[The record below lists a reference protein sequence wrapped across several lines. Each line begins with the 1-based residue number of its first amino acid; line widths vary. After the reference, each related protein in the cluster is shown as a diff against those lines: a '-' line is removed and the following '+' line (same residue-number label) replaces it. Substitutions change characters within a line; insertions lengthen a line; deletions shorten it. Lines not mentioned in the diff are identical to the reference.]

1 MQWIFLLLG
10 LVLGGAF
17 DESLEGAA
25 WGALF
30 GLGLG
35 LAFQLSATRKQLAL
49 LHERLAR
56 LEARPAAVA
65 PSNELVWELPD
76 LAASAEK
83 PAPAVASP
91 IETPSEHLLARFGT
105 AARAWLLG
113 GNSVLRVGLVLLF
126 FGLAFLLR
134 YATEQFG
141 LPVELRYA
149 GVAGAALVLLAFG
162 WRLRHRR
169 SAYALLMQGGGIAV
183 LYLTVFAAM
192 RLNGLIEP
200 GPAFALLL
208 MITVFA
214 ALLALWQDALG
225 LAAAAALGGFAAPTL
240 ASTGSASHV
249 ALFSYFIVLNAGI
262 LGIAWFKAWRL
273 LNLIGF
279 IGTFGI
285 GLAWGLREYQPSM
298 FWSTEPF
305 LLVLFLMYLAI
316 AVLTARRGDYLDGS
330 IVFGP
335 PLAAFGLQLA
345 LAGQFE
351 FGPAFSALGLGLIY
365 LLLAR
370 ALWRQAPR
378 SSPLLVEAC
387 LALGVIFASL
397 AIPLALEARWTSLA
411 WALEGAG
418 IYWLAVQQ
426 KRLLARLFALFLQVA
441 AGLFFLADLGRLAG
455 FDTLMAGVP
464 LTAILLG
471 GCYLFSYS
479 QLHRAPH
486 ASVARWE
493 RRLCLPLLAMAAVS
507 AWSLLGPLWFEYAGT
522 TIFWA
527 LLGFAWL
534 YAAQVLQSRSFLAGA
549 FMLQGM
555 AGLLFVFFG
564 PGLAGY
570 LPALGLLPG
579 LHLDFWAPLAVSL
592 AGVASARSLYLETGA
607 PLRQAGANRLSQLLL
622 AWGGLWWLAGWNAEI
637 QRFAG
642 QTFPEGWQL
651 LVLTASLALCLGLA
665 RRLGWP
671 ALAALGWVMGPMML
685 LAASMAWLRIAHY
698 LFGIPWQ
705 ADALL
710 RSMPVQ
716 AGLSLLWTL
725 VALGLMVSGHRRVQ
739 RWVWLAGAGLIA
751 VVVGKLFFVELSS
764 QGGLARIVSFIGVGV
779 LLLVVGYFAPL
790 PPSRR
795 AYADPPP
802 KEGSVS

>member
-25 WGALF
+25 WGALL

-35 LAFQLSATRKQLAL
+35 QALLLSATRKQLAL

-56 LEARPAAVA
+56 LEARPAPAA
-65 PSNELVWELPD
+65 PLNELVWELPD
-76 LAASAEK
+76 LATSAPA
-83 PAPAVASP
+83 PAPAVALP
-91 IETPSEHLLARFGT
+91 NEIPHEHFLTRLASS
-105 AARAWLLG
+105 ARAWLLG

-126 FGLAFLLR
+126 LGLAFLLR

-149 GVAGAALVLLAFG
+149 AVASAALLLLVFG
-162 WRLRHRR
+162 WRLRERR
-169 SAYALLMQGGGIAV
+169 SAYGLLMQGGGVAV

-192 RLNGLIEP
+192 RLNSVIEP

-208 MITVFA
+208 VITVFA
-214 ALLALWQDALG
+214 ALLALWQDAIG
-225 LAAAAALGGFAAPTL
+225 LAAAAALGGFAAPIL

-249 ALFSYFIVLNAGI
+249 ALFSYFILLNAGI

-279 IGTFGI
+279 VGTFGI
-285 GLAWGLREYQPSM
+285 GLAWGLRDYQPSM

-305 LLVLFLMYLAI
+305 LLVLFFMYLAI
-316 AVLTARRGDYLDGS
+316 AVLTARRGDYLDGG

-345 LAGQFE
+345 LVRPFE
-351 FGPAFSALGLGLIY
+351 FGAAFSALGLGLVY
-365 LLLAR
+365 LLLAK
-370 ALWRQAPR
+370 ALWRRASR

-387 LALGVIFASL
+387 LALGVIFTSL

-426 KRLLARLFALFLQVA
+426 KRLLARLFGLFLQCA
-441 AGLFFLADLGRLAG
+441 AGLFLLADLMKLAG

-464 LTAILLG
+464 QTALLLG
-471 GCYLFSYS
+471 GCYLFSYV
-479 QLHRAPH
+479 QLHQAPH
-486 ASVARWE
+486 ASVSRWE
-493 RRLCLPLLAMAAVS
+493 RRLCLPLLALAAVS
-507 AWSLLGPLWFEYAGT
+507 ALSLLGPLWFEYAGT

-527 LLGFAWL
+527 LLGLGCL

-549 FMLQGM
+549 FMLQGL
-555 AGLLFVFFG
+555 AGMLFVFFG
-564 PGLAGY
+564 PGLAGF

-579 LHLDFWAPLAVSL
+579 LHLDFWAPMAVSL
-592 AGVASARSLYLETGA
+592 AGLASARSLFIESGA
-607 PLRQAGANRLSQLLL
+607 PLRQAFARQLSHLLL
-622 AWGGLWWLAGWNAEI
+622 AWGALWWLAGWNAEI
-637 QRFAG
+637 LRFAG
-642 QTFPEGWQL
+642 PAFIEGLQL
-651 LVLTASLALCLGLA
+651 LVLAASLVLCLWLG
-665 RRLGWP
+665 RRLAWP
-671 ALAALGWVMGPMML
+671 PLAALAWVLAPLML
-685 LAASMAWLRIAHY
+685 LVVSMAWLRIAHY

-710 RSMPVQ
+710 DSMPVQ

-725 VALGLMVSGHRRVQ
+725 VALGLMLAGHKRVR

-790 PPSRR
+790 PPGRGLQPGAPS
-795 AYADPPP
+795 

>member
-10 LVLGGAF
+10 LVLGGAL
-17 DESLEGAA
+17 DESLGGAA
-25 WGALF
+25 LGAL
-30 GLGLG
+30 LGLG
-35 LAFQLSATRKQLAL
+35 LAQAVLLSATRTQLVL

-56 LEARPAAVA
+56 LEAQPAPAE
-65 PSNELVWELPD
+65 PSSELVWELPD
-76 LAASAEK
+76 LAPSAHT
-83 PAPAVASP
+83 PGLAVASP
-91 IETPSEHLLARFGT
+91 NETPSEHWMARFG
-105 AARAWLLG
+105 AGARAWLLG

-126 FGLAFLLR
+126 LGLAFLLR

-149 GVAGAALVLLAFG
+149 AVAGAALVLLVFG

-169 SAYALLMQGGGIAV
+169 SAYALLMQGGGVAV

-192 RLNGLIEP
+192 RLNGLIGAE
-200 GPAFALLL
+200 PAFALLL
-208 MITVFA
+208 AITVFA

-225 LAAAAALGGFAAPTL
+225 LAAAAALGGFAAPIL
-240 ASTGSASHV
+240 ASSGGASHV
-249 ALFSYFIVLNAGI
+249 GLFSYFVLLNAGI
-262 LGIAWFKAWRL
+262 LLIAWFKAWRL

-279 IGTFGI
+279 VGTFGI
-285 GLAWGLREYQPSM
+285 GLAWGLRDYQPSM

-305 LLVLFLMYLAI
+305 LLVLFFMYLAI

-345 LAGQFE
+345 LVKPFE
-351 FGPAFSALGLGLIY
+351 FGAAFSALGLGLVY
-365 LLLAR
+365 LSLAK
-370 ALWRQAPR
+370 ALWRRVSQAA
-378 SSPLLVEAC
+378 PLLVEAC

-426 KRLLARLFALFLQVA
+426 KRLLARLFALLLQGA
-441 AGLFFLADLGRLAG
+441 AGLFLLADLMKLAG

-464 LTAILLG
+464 LAALLLG

-493 RRLCLPLLAMAAVS
+493 RRLCLPMLALAVIS

-527 LLGFAWL
+527 LLGLACL
-534 YAAQVLQSRSFLAGA
+534 YASQVLQSRSFLAGA

-579 LHLDFWAPLAVSL
+579 LHLDFWAPMAVSL
-592 AGVASARSLYLETGA
+592 AGLASARSLSLESGA
-607 PLRQAGANRLSQLLL
+607 PLRQAGASRLSHLLL
-622 AWGGLWWLAGWNAEI
+622 AWGALWWLAGWNAEI
-637 QRFAG
+637 LRFAG
-642 QTFPEGWQL
+642 QAFVEALQL
-651 LVLTASLALCLGLA
+651 LVLAASFALCRWLG
-665 RRLGWP
+665 RRLAWP
-671 ALAALGWVMGPMML
+671 PLAALAWVLGPLML
-685 LAASMAWLRIAHY
+685 LVVSMAWLRIAHH
-698 LFGIPWQ
+698 LFHIPWQ

-710 RSMPVQ
+710 HSMPVQ

-725 VALGLMVSGHRRVQ
+725 VALGLMVSGHRRMQ
-739 RWVWLAGAGLIA
+739 RWVWLAGAALSA

-790 PPSRR
+790 PPSRK
-795 AYADPPP
+795 ACVEAL

>member
-17 DESLEGAA
+17 DGSLQGAA
-25 WGALF
+25 WGAL
-30 GLGLG
+30 LGLG
-35 LAFQLSATRKQLAL
+35 LAQAVLLGATRKQLAL

-56 LEARPAAVA
+56 LETGPAPAA
-65 PSNELVWELPD
+65 PSSELVWELPD
-76 LAASAEK
+76 LDASA
-83 PAPAVASP
+83 PAAAPAVASP
-91 IETPSEHLLARFGT
+91 NETHPVHVLARLST
-105 AARAWLLG
+105 AARTWLLG

-126 FGLAFLLR
+126 LGLAFLLR

-149 GVAGAALVLLAFG
+149 GVAGAALLLLAFG
-162 WRLRHRR
+162 WRLRQRR
-169 SAYALLMQGGGIAV
+169 SGYALLMQGGGIAV

-225 LAAAAALGGFAAPTL
+225 LAAAAALGGFAAPIL

-249 ALFSYFIVLNAGI
+249 ALFSYFILLNAGI

-279 IGTFGI
+279 VGTFGI
-285 GLAWGLREYQPSM
+285 GLAWGLREYLPAM

-305 LLVLFLMYLAI
+305 LLVLFFMYLAI
-316 AVLTARRGDYLDGS
+316 AVLTARRGDYLDGG

-335 PLAAFGLQLA
+335 PLAAFGLQMA
-345 LAGQFE
+345 LVRPFE
-351 FGPAFSALGLGLIY
+351 FGAAFSALGLGLVY
-365 LLLAR
+365 LSLAR
-370 ALWRQAPR
+370 ALWRRTSRHSA
-378 SSPLLVEAC
+378 LLAEAC

-426 KRLLARLFALFLQVA
+426 KRLLARLFALLLQVG
-441 AGLFFLADLGRLAG
+441 AGLFFLADLMKLAG

-471 GCYLFSYS
+471 SCYLFSYG
-479 QLHRAPH
+479 QLHQAAH
-486 ASVARWE
+486 GGVGRWE
-493 RRLCLPLLAMAAVS
+493 RRLCLPLLALAAIS

-522 TIFWA
+522 TVFWA
-527 LLGFAWL
+527 LLGLASL

-570 LPALGLLPG
+570 LPAVGLLPG
-579 LHLDFWAPLAVSL
+579 LHLDFWAPMAVSL
-592 AGVASARSLYLETGA
+592 AGLASARSLYLETGA
-607 PLRQAGANRLSQLLL
+607 LLRQARAGWLSQLLL
-622 AWGGLWWLAGWNAEI
+622 GWGGLWWLAGWNAEI
-637 QRFAG
+637 LRFAG
-642 QTFPEGWQL
+642 QAFPEGWQL
-651 LVLTASLALCLGLA
+651 LVLAASLVLCLGLG
-665 RRLGWP
+665 RKLGWP
-671 ALAALGWVMGPMML
+671 PLAALSWVLAPLML
-685 LAASMAWLRIAHY
+685 LAASMAWLRIAHH
-698 LFGIPWQ
+698 LLHIPWQ

-725 VALGLMVSGHRRVQ
+725 LALGLMLTGHRRAQ
-739 RWVWLAGAGLIA
+739 RWVWLAGAGLIG

-795 AYADPPP
+795 PRATSPP

>member
-10 LVLGGAF
+10 LVLGCAF

-25 WGALF
+25 WGALL

-35 LAFQLSATRKQLAL
+35 QALQLSATRKQLVL
-49 LHERLAR
+49 LHERLGR
-56 LEARPAAVA
+56 LEARPAPAA
-65 PSNELVWELPD
+65 PLKELVWELPD
-76 LAASAEK
+76 LATSAH
-83 PAPAVASP
+83 APAVASLN
-91 IETPSEHLLARFGT
+91 ETAREHLVARLAGN
-105 AARAWLLG
+105 ARAWLLG

-149 GVAGAALVLLAFG
+149 AVASAALLLLAFG
-162 WRLRHRR
+162 WRLRQRR
-169 SAYALLMQGGGIAV
+169 SAYALLMQGGGVAV

-208 MITVFA
+208 LVTVFA

-225 LAAAAALGGFAAPTL
+225 LAAAAALGGFAAPIL

-249 ALFSYFIVLNAGI
+249 ALFSYFILLNAGI

-273 LNLIGF
+273 LNLIGLV
-279 IGTFGI
+279 GTFGI
-285 GLAWGLREYQPSM
+285 GLAWGLRDYQPAM

-305 LLVLFLMYLAI
+305 LLVLFSMYLAI

-335 PLAAFGLQLA
+335 PLATFGLQMA
-345 LAGQFE
+345 LVRPFE
-351 FGPAFSALGLGLIY
+351 FGAAFSALGLGLIY
-365 LLLAR
+365 LSLAR
-370 ALWRQAPR
+370 ALWLRTSR
-378 SSPLLVEAC
+378 HSPLLAEAC

-426 KRLLARLFALFLQVA
+426 KRLLARLFALFLQCA
-441 AGLFFLADLGRLAG
+441 AGLFMLADLMKLAG

-471 GCYLFSYS
+471 GCYLFSYG
-479 QLHRAPH
+479 QLHRAGH

-493 RRLCLPLLAMAAVS
+493 RRCCLPLLALATIS

-527 LLGFAWL
+527 LLGLASL
-534 YAAQVLQSRSFLAGA
+534 YAAQVLQSRSFMAGA

-579 LHLDFWAPLAVSL
+579 LHLDFWAPMAVGIVGL
-592 AGVASARSLYLETGA
+592 TSARSLYLETGA
-607 PLRQAGANRLSQLLL
+607 PLRLARVGWLSHLLL

-637 QRFAG
+637 IRFAG
-642 QTFPEGWQL
+642 QAFPEGWQL
-651 LVLTASLALCLGLA
+651 LVLGASLALCLGLG
-665 RRLGWP
+665 RRLAWP
-671 ALAALGWVMGPMML
+671 PLAALGWVPGL
-685 LAASMAWLRIAHY
+685 LLLPAMSMAWLRIAHY
-698 LFGIPWQ
+698 LFHIPWQ

-710 RSMPVQ
+710 QSMPVQ

-725 VALGLMVSGHRRVQ
+725 LALGLMVRGHQQLQ

-790 PPSRR
+790 PPSRE
-795 AYADPPP
+795 AHAIKPP